1 MLQDVGSSKY
11 DAELFPPGSDFY
23 QNTYTKSVA
32 EVHHDL
38 YINGVWRIDYERG
51 DIRLHL
57 EVKGDIDDFYPNSR
71 NLSRL

>member
-32 EVHHDL
+32 EVHRDL
-38 YINGVWRIDYERG
+38 RSKGWTLAGEHYTNGTWYLNYTREG
-51 DIRLHL
+51 IRLHI
-57 EVKGDIDDFYPNSR
+57 EVG
-71 NLSRL
+71 